1 MSEQNLSPRDAVRA
15 WREGWPVRASP
26 QAALDLAEQAFHA
39 LWGRG
44 HSTLGGVTLVAVSE
58 RVLQQAAKAHPH
70 LTAVVVGPEGVRF
83 GALAPPAVEL
93 EPGRLEESLV
103 FLVEQWLCV
112 LGSLTGE
119 VLSSA
124 LGAALLG
131 ERGPEAASRTEDEQE
146 RSR

>member
-1 MSEQNLSPRDAVRA
+1 MSEQNLSPHEAVRA

-26 QAALDLAEQAFHA
+26 QASLDLTARAFHA

-44 HSTLGGVTLVAVSE
+44 QSTLGGVTLVSVSE
-58 RVLQQAAKAHPH
+58 RVLHQAAKVHPH
-70 LTAVVVGPEGVRF
+70 LSAVVVGPEGMRF
-83 GALAPPAVEL
+83 GALDPVAVGID
-93 EPGRLEESLV
+93 PGRLEESLV

-124 LGAALLG
+124 LGEALLG
-131 ERGPEAASRTEDEQE
+131 EPGPAAASRTEDEQG